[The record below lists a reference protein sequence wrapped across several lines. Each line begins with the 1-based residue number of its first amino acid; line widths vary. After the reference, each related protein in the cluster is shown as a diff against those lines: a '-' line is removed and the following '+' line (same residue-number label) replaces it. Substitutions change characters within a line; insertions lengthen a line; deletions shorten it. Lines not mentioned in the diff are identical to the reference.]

1 MYKNKKIDN
10 NVGEKHNSYMY
21 KNGEIEIEVL
31 PANKGDCILI
41 TIEKEDIHILID
53 GGTVETYRNYLK
65 TRLIQLR
72 NEGKEIDLLIVTHID
87 NDHIGGII
95 ELLKENGSDMDS
107 KIIRIKN
114 IWHNSYRHLQFDKNQ
129 TLGKSEKNILS
140 KIIANGEV
148 SLNYNLG
155 KSSPIS
161 AIQGTTLA
169 GLIFEGCYHWNE
181 QSEGQAIINNGIN
194 YQFGKECFISVL
206 KPNISDLEKLGKKWK
221 RDLKKSKYSFV
232 FSEDKLFDDAF
243 EYYCRCM
250 PTGGNGNNE
259 KISYSNRNIERTIE
273 EISRE
278 QVSEDNSIT
287 NRSSISVMIKYR
299 NKKLLFLA
307 DNIADGV
314 LEYLSPEDRV
324 CSLVKLPHHGSANNI
339 SDNFVKCIESDT
351 YLVST
356 NSEKYNHP
364 DIETLAKIA
373 CKRTEYV
380 KRMYFNYKIDKVADF
395 EKKIYGMNDIEFV
408 YLGEGQKIYL

>member
-1 MYKNKKIDN
+1 MYKK
-10 NVGEKHNSYMY
+10 S
-21 KNGEIEIEVL
+21 EIEIEVL
-31 PANKGDCILI
+31 PANEGDCILI

-53 GGTVETYRNYLK
+53 GGTAETYRNYLK

-129 TLGKSEKNILS
+129 TLGKSEKNILN

-250 PTGGNGNNE
+250 PTDGNGNNE
-259 KISYSNRNIERTIE
+259 KICYSNHNTEEMTIE
-273 EISRE
+273 EISRKPM
-278 QVSEDNSIT
+278 SEDNSIT
-287 NRSSISVMIKYR
+287 NRSSISVIIRYK

-307 DNIADGV
+307 DNIADDV
-314 LEYLSPEDRV
+314 LEYLSQEDRGY
-324 CSLVKLPHHGSANNI
+324 SLVKLPHHGSANNI
-339 SDNFVKCIESDT
+339 SDDFVECIESDT

-380 KRMYFNYKIDKVADF
+380 KRIYFNYKIDKVADF

>member
-1 MYKNKKIDN
+1 MCKKSE
-10 NVGEKHNSYMY
+10 V
-21 KNGEIEIEVL
+21 EIEVL
-31 PANKGDCILI
+31 PANEGDCILI

-53 GGTVETYRNYLK
+53 GGTAETYRNYLK
-65 TRLIQLR
+65 TRLIQLK
-72 NEGKEIDLLIVTHID
+72 NEGKVIDLLIVTHID

-95 ELLKENGSDMDS
+95 ELLKENGSDMDA

-129 TLGKSEKNILS
+129 TLGKSEKSILN

-206 KPNISDLEKLGKKWK
+206 KPNISDLEKLGQKWK

-250 PTGGNGNNE
+250 PIDGNGNNE
-259 KISYSNRNIERTIE
+259 KICYSNHNTKEMTIE

-278 QVSEDNSIT
+278 PMSEDNSIT
-287 NRSSISVMIKYR
+287 NRSSISVIIRYR

-307 DNIADGV
+307 DNIADDV
-314 LEYLSPEDRV
+314 LEYLSQEDRGY
-324 CSLVKLPHHGSANNI
+324 SLVKLPHHGSANNI
-339 SDNFVKCIESDT
+339 SDDFVECIESDT

-380 KRMYFNYKIDKVADF
+380 KRIYFNYKIDKVAYF